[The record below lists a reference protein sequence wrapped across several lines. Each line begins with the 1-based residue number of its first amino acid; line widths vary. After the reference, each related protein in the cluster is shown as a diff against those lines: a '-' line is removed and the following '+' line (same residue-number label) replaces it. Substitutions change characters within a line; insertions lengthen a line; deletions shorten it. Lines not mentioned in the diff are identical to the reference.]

1 MVAEPIGRQDA
12 LRAAGPHARRR
23 RRVCFLFIAQPH
35 QVLHSLPIALALA
48 HGWPEIEVEIAATS
62 QTQLDYVTDLIRRL
76 GAPALPQR
84 LLGPAWLRGFRP
96 GGASIPLKVP
106 MLLANLPV
114 LARYDAIVC
123 PERTTV
129 LIRDLGLRR
138 PALIYT
144 QHGAGDRG
152 GTFEPR
158 LRRFDLVMASGPKTY
173 GRTVGP
179 GLAKA
184 EDCAVVG
191 YPKFDIVEALK
202 TPPPK
207 LFAQDRPIVLY
218 NPHFD
223 PALSSWPGEGLKV
236 LDAFAADPRY
246 NLIFAPHVRLFDGD
260 HPDRAA
266 VARFEGLP
274 NIHVALSGQA
284 MIDMTY
290 ARMADVYLGDVS
302 SQVYEFLRVLRP
314 CVFLNGHHVAWQGD
328 EDYRHWLYGP
338 VVEQASDVLNA
349 VDRSRAEHAARWKAE
364 QQAGFAE
371 TFDLQARTSSER
383 AAEAIVRRMDRRD
396 AA

>member
-1 MVAEPIGRQDA
+1 MVAEPIGRDDA
-12 LRAAGPHARRR
+12 LPARPAPGRR

-48 HGWPEIEVEIAATS
+48 RGWPDVEVEIAATS
-62 QTQLDYVTDLIRRL
+62 QTQLDYVSDLTRRL
-76 GAPALPQR
+76 GAPALAQR
-84 LLGPAWLRGFRP
+84 LLGPGWLRDVRP

-106 MLLANLPV
+106 MLLANLPA

-123 PERTTV
+123 PERTTA
-129 LIRDLGLRR
+129 LIRSLGIRKPVLV
-138 PALIYT
+138 YT

-152 GTFEPR
+152 GPFEPR
-158 LRRFDLVMASGPKTY
+158 LRRFDLVMASGPKLY
-173 GRTVGP
+173 DRIVGA
-179 GLAKA
+179 GLARP

-202 TPPPK
+202 TPAPK

-223 PALSSWPGEGLKV
+223 PKLSSWPGEGLKV
-236 LDAFAADPRY
+236 LEAFAADPRY

-290 ARMADVYLGDVS
+290 TRMADVYLGDVS

-314 CVFLNGHHVAWQGD
+314 CVFLNAHHVAWQGD
-328 EDYRHWLYGP
+328 EDYRHWRYGP
-338 VVEQASDVLNA
+338 VVEHASEVLDA
-349 VDRSRAEHAARWKAE
+349 VDRARAEHAGRWKPE

-383 AAEAIVRRMDRRD
+383 AAEAIVRRMDRR
-396 AA
+396 AAA